1 MIRAIAIALGIVAVL
16 ACWPLGAALLG
27 VGLLVTAGAGRG
39 LER

>member
-1 MIRAIAIALGIVAVL
+1 MIRAVAITLGIVAVL
-16 ACWPLGAALLG
+16 ARWPLTAALLG